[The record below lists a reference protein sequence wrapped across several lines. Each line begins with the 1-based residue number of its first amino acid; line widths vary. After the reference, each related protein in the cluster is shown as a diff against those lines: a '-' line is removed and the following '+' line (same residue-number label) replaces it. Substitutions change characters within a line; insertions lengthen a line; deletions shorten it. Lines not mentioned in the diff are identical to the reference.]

1 MLWGWSFATCE
12 LIVKFALWI
21 AFVAGGLAA
30 VSAFI
35 AGWIAV
41 AAGVIAALSAFI
53 AGYVGLRL
61 SGAIQKEADLRIAE
75 AQSRG
80 EEATARAAIA
90 DQRAGEAQLA
100 LEQFKAPRTLSRE
113 QQQHVAEKM
122 SPYKGHRVVVGAVPL
137 TNESSGLA
145 SEILEALKLKP
156 AEVDAFM
163 NQVGVAADMGA
174 AGPNGKL
181 IQEPITKG
189 VQVKFTTGN
198 DKAQK
203 FADALAAALNDES
216 ITAFALSGLHED
228 TMAGWI
234 SQGLDRNSEIN
245 EPVTIVVGEKP

>member
-1 MLWGWSFATCE
+1 
-12 LIVKFALWI
+12 V
-21 AFVAGGLAA
+21 
-30 VSAFI
+30 
-35 AGWIAV
+35 WIAV
-41 AAGVIAALSAFI
+41 PTGVITTLSAFI
-53 AGYVGLRL
+53 AGYVGLRP
-61 SGAIQKEADLRIAE
+61 SGAIQKEADLRIA
-75 AQSRG
+75 
-80 EEATARAAIA
+80 
-90 DQRAGEAQLA
+90 EAQLA

-122 SPYKGHRVVVGAVPL
+122 SPHKGHRVVVGAVPL
-137 TNESSGLA
+137 TSESFGLA
-145 SEILEALKLKP
+145 SKILEALKLKP

-163 NQVGVAADMGA
+163 NQVGVAVDMGA

-203 FADALAAALNDES
+203 FADAAAAALNDES
-216 ITAFALSGLHED
+216 ITAFAVSGLYED
-228 TMAGWI
+228 TMAWRI